1 MNPARHIA
9 LNALRSNTLASV
21 DRQTFASLADEN
33 VDVPMQAFG
42 LDSLGRLELC
52 IFLSQALNREV
63 TEAEIAELSTFA
75 SLVALISRDLSTP
88 PLGRSERLPGHS

>member
-1 MNPARHIA
+1 MNPARHMA

-21 DRQTFASLADEN
+21 DRQTFASLANEN

-52 IFLSQALNREV
+52 IFLSQALNRQV
-63 TEAEIAELSTFA
+63 TEAEIADLSSFSA
-75 SLVALISRDLSTP
+75 LVDFISHDLSTRP
-88 PLGRSERLPGHS
+88 QNRSNHGADPS